1 MDVNKLKRAK
11 QIIKPIEK
19 MGDMES
25 RKIWQKVSE
34 AIRNNDTSLVSKEK
48 SIIEN
53 QKRAEKKQREEQGLE
68 WKPAHFEWVENEPTI
83 EKLQTMLN
91 KVVKSKHQSSGY
103 GNWVFKQPKKEQE
116 VTIKQEEA

>member
-11 QIIKPIEK
+11 QIVKPIEK

-25 RKIWQKVSE
+25 RKIWQKVSD
-34 AIRNNDTSLVSKEK
+34 AIRNNDTALVGKEK
-48 SIIEN
+48 SLIES
-53 QKRAEKKQREEQGLE
+53 QKRAEKKEREEKGIE

-91 KVVKSKHQSSGY
+91 KVVKSKHQQSGY
-103 GNWVFKQPKKEQE
+103 GNWVFKDTKSKEP
-116 VTIKQEEA
+116 